1 MPQTF
6 STTTS
11 PMCTGAWIFAAR
23 MASMHWKIFPLG
35 MSVLVR
41 TLTRGALP
49 PTTATVEVTVRSG
62 AVTSFLP

>member
-1 MPQTF
+1 
-6 STTTS
+6 
-11 PMCTGAWIFAAR
+11 MCTGAWTFAAR
-23 MASMHWKIFPLG
+23 MASMQSKIFPLG

-49 PTTATVEVTVRSG
+49 PSTFTVEVTVRSG

>member
-1 MPQTF
+1 
-6 STTTS
+6 
-11 PMCTGAWIFAAR
+11 
-23 MASMHWKIFPLG
+23 

-49 PTTATVEVTVRSG
+49 PSTFTVEVTVRSG